1 MTSTTARQ
9 QLDPLLDKPWLDFL
23 DHLDEIERGLIR
35 FNQSPLFTFLAPH
48 IQQEIIEVETIGEVI
63 QLIKNAYKFEDVLP
77 FWDNLYSD
85 QASNPPKKH
94 LHQEFEE
101 NKQFLSILEKSLKNR
116 DWDEYNKCLLH
127 EGTTQSFELVMM
139 LTFKRFHRKFG
150 MDDFLYCEISRAA
163 SSNRP
168 ISRQMI
174 ASRMNFILHGFY
186 YPIIINVSII
196 GHATS
201 CLLIPV
207 VSIIDPIPT
216 ASSSRQSHV
225 IWHLIDINSNSQT
238 KKEQNQFAM
247 ISVCSDEYSQWLGNN
262 QVQSRTSYREYY
274 CVKNI
279 QKNFGTCAYWS
290 KILAFQFF
298 IDFCRFQDEGDVDG
312 VHLRDTLALLS
323 EEEKTKYPDTYDRML
338 LEYSNRLDRAK
349 VKSKISVFCENLA
362 KRMRM
367 LLIINRFNNYIADL
381 AVSFLHL
388 YVETMQHF
396 RGQHPGGQGLNLEE
410 RFYMD
415 LS

>member
-1 MTSTTARQ
+1 
-9 QLDPLLDKPWLDFL
+9 
-23 DHLDEIERGLIR
+23 
-35 FNQSPLFTFLAPH
+35 
-48 IQQEIIEVETIGEVI
+48 
-63 QLIKNAYKFEDVLP
+63 
-77 FWDNLYSD
+77 
-85 QASNPPKKH
+85 
-94 LHQEFEE
+94 
-101 NKQFLSILEKSLKNR
+101 
-116 DWDEYNKCLLH
+116 
-127 EGTTQSFELVMM
+127 
-139 LTFKRFHRKFG
+139 
-150 MDDFLYCEISRAA
+150 
-163 SSNRP
+163 
-168 ISRQMI
+168 
-174 ASRMNFILHGFY
+174 
-186 YPIIINVSII
+186 
-196 GHATS
+196 
-201 CLLIPV
+201 
-207 VSIIDPIPT
+207 
-216 ASSSRQSHV
+216 
-225 IWHLIDINSNSQT
+225 
-238 KKEQNQFAM
+238 M